1 MESTDE
7 LEGASWCFQSH
18 LLLVIQVK
26 NEQDIMFQSW
36 TPLATGKNSQ
46 QTKDSLW
53 LNTFDPIFKIS
64 VDKK

>member
-1 MESTDE
+1 
-7 LEGASWCFQSH
+7 
-18 LLLVIQVK
+18 VK